1 MKLFRSWV
9 YSNIHIALI
18 AAALSLETN
27 ILLNVKPLG
36 IAPGFIFSATLVIYN
51 LGYFNAVFSK
61 DQSFRE
67 QARWMKANRVYWV
80 FSILIGLIA
89 LIYLV
94 AKFGFLGQLIFG
106 IFGFITF
113 IYILHDVSL
122 FGKHF
127 SIRSI
132 PYIKVFIVALT
143 WSVITILPQFIDQ
156 KANLA
161 ALNWEWLLFERFFF
175 ILSITLMFD
184 VRDLYHDSKKLHTFP
199 QSIGVIKTKWMSVF
213 FLGIASIGLINLDL
227 TSIQLFGVVFVYM
240 LTLFMVYRSK
250 PDKDDI
256 FYTGWFDGVIGLH
269 ALVIIVF
276 SFWP

>member
-1 MKLFRSWV
+1 VKIFRTWV

-27 ILLNVKPLG
+27 IILDVRPLG
-36 IAPGFIFSATLVIYN
+36 IAPGFIFCATLVIYN
-51 LGYFNAVFSK
+51 LGYFTAMFSTER
-61 DQSFRE
+61 SYRE
-67 QARWMKANRVYWV
+67 QARWMKANMIYWV
-80 FSILIGLIA
+80 FSIMIGLIGLI
-89 LIYLV
+89 YLV
-94 AKFGFLGQLIFG
+94 TKFGLLGQLTFG
-106 IFGFITF
+106 VFGFITF
-113 IYILHDVSL
+113 IYVLHDVSL

-143 WSVITILPQFIDQ
+143 WSVITILPQIIDLET
-156 KANLA
+156 NLNE
-161 ALNWEWLLFERFFF
+161 LGWKWLLLERFFF

-184 VRDLYHDSKKLHTFP
+184 VRDLYHDPDKLHTFP

-213 FLGIASIGLINLDL
+213 FLVIASIGLINLDL
-227 TSIQLFGVVFVYM
+227 AFNQLLGIAFVYM
-240 LTLFMVYRSK
+240 LTLFMIYRSQ

-269 ALVIIVF
+269 ALVIIGF
-276 SFWP
+276 SYWS